1 MQSLAKIEKYT
12 NKLKQKKERETMAF
26 LNSKETRPN
35 EEQEDSYALL
45 AMLQCCSQIY
55 CAVLKASLEL
65 DLFDII
71 AKEGGRHVSASE
83 VASKLPSSSQHKDL
97 AFRID
102 RLLRLLASHSL
113 LNCSVCEKEDGDT
126 ERLYSISPVGK
137 YFVSHGDDDSGYLT
151 LSFICH
157 KALMDAWMNFKVAIV
172 EEDNDLFK
180 KVHGMPMYRYAEIDP
195 TWNNIFNKAMANR
208 CNIEMRRILEIY
220 KGFEGI
226 STLVDVGGGTGQ
238 NLKMIV
244 SKYPS
249 IKAINFDLP
258 NVIQNAPLH
267 PRIKHVEGDM
277 FENVPKGDAIM
288 LKAVCHNWSDENSI
302 KVLRKCYESLP
313 EKGKV
318 IVMEFIMPEE
328 IGPTKEAKFVASL
341 DNIMFLHD
349 GEERTEKEF
358 ESLCKHSGFSGFKIA
373 CRAFSALGVMEFYK

>member
-1 MQSLAKIEKYT
+1 
-12 NKLKQKKERETMAF
+12 MAF
-26 LNSKETRPN
+26 LDSKETRSN

-65 DLFDII
+65 DLFEII

-83 VASKLPSSSQHKDL
+83 VVSKLPSSSQHKDL
-97 AFRID
+97 ALRID

-113 LNCSVCEKEDGDT
+113 LNCLVREKEDGGI
-126 ERLYSISPVGK
+126 ERLYAISPVGK
-137 YFVSHGDDDSGYLT
+137 YFVSHGDDDSGFLT

-220 KGFEGI
+220 KGFGGI

-267 PRIKHVEGDM
+267 PRIEHVEGDM

-288 LKAVCHNWSDENSI
+288 LKI
-302 KVLRKCYESLP
+302 L
-313 EKGKV
+313 
-318 IVMEFIMPEE
+318 
-328 IGPTKEAKFVASL
+328 
-341 DNIMFLHD
+341 
-349 GEERTEKEF
+349 
-358 ESLCKHSGFSGFKIA
+358 
-373 CRAFSALGVMEFYK
+373 

>member
-1 MQSLAKIEKYT
+1 MASLG
-12 NKLKQKKERETMAF
+12 
-26 LNSKETRPN
+26 SKETCPN
-35 EEQEDSYALL
+35 EEPEDSYALS

-65 DLFDII
+65 NVFEII
-71 AKEGGRHVSASE
+71 AKEGGRHVSAFE
-83 VASKLPSSSQHKDL
+83 VASKLPSSSQHKEL

-113 LNCSVCEKEDGDT
+113 LNFSIGEKEDGST
-126 ERLYSISPVGK
+126 ERLYAISPVGK
-137 YFVSHGDDDSGYLT
+137 YFVGGDDGGFLT
-151 LSFICH
+151 LFSSFICH
-157 KALMDAWMNFKVAIV
+157 KALMDAWMNFKVAII

-180 KVHGMPMYRYAEIDP
+180 KVHGMPMYQYAEKDP

-249 IKAINFDLP
+249 IKGINFDLP
-258 NVIQNAPLH
+258 NVIQNATPH
-267 PRIKHVEGDM
+267 PRIEHVGGDM
-277 FENVPKGDAIM
+277 FESVPKGDAIM

-302 KVLRKCYESLP
+302 KVLRKCHESLP

-318 IVMEFIMPEE
+318 IVVEYIMPEE
-328 IGPTKEAKFVASL
+328 IGATEEAKFVASL
-341 DNIMFLHD
+341 DNIMFLH
-349 GEERTEKEF
+349 GGGERTEKEF
-358 ESLCKHSGFSGFKIA
+358 QSLCKCSGFSGFKVA
-373 CRAFSALGVMEFYK
+373 SCAFSALGVMEFYK